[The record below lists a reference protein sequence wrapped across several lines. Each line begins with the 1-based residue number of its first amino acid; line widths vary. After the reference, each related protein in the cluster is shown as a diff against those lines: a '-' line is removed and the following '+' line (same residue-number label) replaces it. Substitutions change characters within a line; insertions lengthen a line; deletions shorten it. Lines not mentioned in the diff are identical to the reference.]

1 MNGSYDPILVALS
14 VLIAIFAS
22 YTALDLAHS
31 VTMSHSRAR
40 GVWLSAGALALGV
53 GIWSMHF
60 VGMLAFTMP
69 GMAIAYDIPL
79 VVLSTAVAILASAL
93 ALFIVS
99 RPAVSPSAMRYA
111 SLAMGAAIAGMH
123 YIGMWSMRVPAAID
137 WNPGLVGASILIA
150 VGASFAAL
158 LLAFRYRLDASGR
171 ARSIRIGGA
180 VVMGFAIAG
189 MHYTAMAAARFLP
202 LAGGLSLDER
212 DVLATQGLAVAV
224 TGTTLLVLAV
234 AVAGST
240 INRELARRSAAAAAE
255 SARLYLDAD
264 TARRDLNAAEGRFRA
279 IVESAM
285 DAVVVADTDS
295 IVVEWNQ
302 HAETIFGWS
311 AAAAIGN
318 SLTELIIPPQY
329 REPHTRGM
337 QHYLATGEGPILN
350 RRIEITALRRDG
362 REFPVEL
369 AITPVRSGSQIL
381 FTAFLRDVSE
391 QKNAEKQLRES
402 EQRDQLIRSMELERS
417 RLSILFEQAP
427 AFIAL
432 LHGPDHVVELTNARF
447 DQLAADRATV
457 GRPIRESLPELATQG
472 FVELLDRVYET
483 GEAYVGQGFRLLL
496 HRDAAEPDERYLN
509 FVYQPFIGPDGTV
522 SGIFVHGVDVSDL
535 VRARQ
540 EAEALNKAKS
550 EFLSR
555 MSHELRTPLNAI
567 LGFGQLL
574 EHDLDDRENRDS
586 VDQILRAGQHL
597 LTLIDEVLDIAQIE
611 AGRISL
617 SVESVSVRSVVRESV
632 DLVRLMADKQGIT
645 LCAEDALAAE
655 QFVRADHQRLKQVL
669 LNLLSN
675 AIKYNRGGGSV
686 TLSCESGPQES
697 VRIIVRDSGRGIAA
711 GKMERLYTPFDRL
724 DAEQTDV
731 EGTGL
736 GLALSKGLT
745 EAMGGRLGV
754 ESVEHEGSS
763 FWVDL
768 PLASPPG
775 DAPSSAVRRRTGV
788 LKGKGERT
796 HTVLLVEDNLANVR
810 LIERLLKRRPQIKL
824 ITAMQGGLGFDL
836 AREHRPDLILLD
848 FNLPDITGD
857 KVLRQLRE
865 DTALS
870 HIPVIMISGDA
881 IPSQVERLLDLGA
894 QAYVTKPFDIHEFL
908 RILDENLGAT
918 ADEA

>member
-1 MNGSYDPILVALS
+1 MNGSYDPILVTLS

-22 YTALDLAHS
+22 YTALDLANS
-31 VTMSHSRAR
+31 VTVSRSRAR
-40 GVWLSAGALALGV
+40 PVWLCAGALAMGV

-69 GMAIAYDIPL
+69 GMAIAYDIAL
-79 VVLSTAVAILASAL
+79 VVLAIAVAILASAL

-99 RPAVSPSAMRYA
+99 RPAVAPSATLYA
-111 SLAMGAAIAGMH
+111 GLAMGAAIAGMH
-123 YIGMWSMRVPAAID
+123 YIGMWSMRIPAAIE

-158 LLAFRYRLDASGR
+158 WLAFRYRLDGSGR
-171 ARSIRIGGA
+171 ARWIRIGGG
-180 VVMGFAIAG
+180 VVMGLAIAG

-202 LAGGLSLDER
+202 RAEGITLDAR

-224 TGTTLLVLAV
+224 IGTTLLVLAM
-234 AVAGST
+234 AIAGST
-240 INRELARRSAAAAAE
+240 INRALGRRTATATESAGLYHAAE
-255 SARLYLDAD
+255 
-264 TARRDLNAAEGRFRA
+264 TARRELSAAEGRLRA
-279 IVESAM
+279 IVDSAL
-285 DAVVVADTDS
+285 DAVVVADADS

-302 HAETIFGWS
+302 HAEIIFGWS
-311 AAAAIGN
+311 ASEAIGT
-318 SLTELIIPPQY
+318 SLTELIIPPRY
-329 REPHTRGM
+329 REPHIRGM
-337 QHYLATGEGPILN
+337 QRYLATGEGPILN

-369 AITPVRSGSQIL
+369 AITPVRSGDQTL
-381 FTAFLRDVSE
+381 FTAFVRDVSE
-391 QKNAEKQLRES
+391 QKNAEEQLRES
-402 EQRDQLIRSMELERS
+402 EQRDQLIRTMELERS

-427 AFIAL
+427 SFIAL
-432 LHGPDHVVELTNARF
+432 LNGPEHVIELTNASF
-447 DQLAADRATV
+447 DHLTADCATV
-457 GRPIRESLPELATQG
+457 GRPIAESLPELVTQG
-472 FVELLDRVYET
+472 LVGLLDRVYAT
-483 GEAYVGQGFRLLL
+483 GDAYVGQGTRLLL
-496 HRDAAEPDERYLN
+496 HRDGADPEERYLN
-509 FVYQPFIGPDGTV
+509 FVFQPFIGPGGTV

-540 EAEALNKAKS
+540 EAEALNRAKS

-574 EHDLDDRENRDS
+574 EYDLDDRENRDS

-611 AGRISL
+611 AGHISL
-617 SVESVSVRSVVRESV
+617 SVEPVSVRSVVRESV
-632 DLVRLMADKQGIT
+632 DLVRLMADKQGIV
-645 LCAEDALAAE
+645 LHAEDALATE
-655 QFVRADHQRLKQVL
+655 HFVRADHQRLKQVL

-686 TLSCESGPQES
+686 TISCESGPQERL
-697 VRIIVRDSGRGIAA
+697 RIIVRDSGRGIAA
-711 GKMERLYTPFDRL
+711 GKVERLFTPFDRL
-724 DAEQTDV
+724 DADQTDV

-736 GLALSKGLT
+736 GLALSKGLI

-754 ESVEHEGSS
+754 ESVEDQGSS

-768 PLASPPG
+768 PLAPPPG
-775 DAPSSAVRRRTGV
+775 DVLSTAGRRRTGV
-788 LKGKGERT
+788 LKGEGERT

-810 LIERLLKRRPQIKL
+810 LIERLLQRRPQIKL
-824 ITAMQGGLGFDL
+824 ITAMQGRLGFEL

-848 FNLPDITGD
+848 VNLPDITGD
-857 KVLRQLRE
+857 KVLLQLRE

-881 IPSQVERLLDLGA
+881 IPSQVERTLELGA
-894 QAYVTKPFDIHEFL
+894 QAYITKPFDIHEFL
-908 RILDENLGAT
+908 RILDENLGA
-918 ADEA
+918 AVDEP

>member
-1 MNGSYDPILVALS
+1 MNGSYDPILVTLS

-22 YTALDLAHS
+22 YTALDLANS
-31 VTMSHSRAR
+31 VTVTRKRAQPI
-40 GVWLSAGALALGV
+40 WLCAGALAMGV

-60 VGMLAFTMP
+60 VGMLAFAMP
-69 GMAIAYDIPL
+69 GMTIAYDIAR
-79 VVLSTAVAILASAL
+79 VVLSIAVAILASAL

-99 RPAVSPSAMRYA
+99 RPAVSPSAMLYA
-111 SLAMGAAIAGMH
+111 GLAMGAAIAGMH
-123 YIGMWSMRVPAAID
+123 YIGMWSMRVPAAIE
-137 WNPGLVGASILIA
+137 WHPGLVVASVLIA

-158 LLAFRYRLDASGR
+158 WLAFRYRHDGSGR
-171 ARSIRIGGA
+171 ARSIRIGGG

-189 MHYTAMAAARFLP
+189 MHYTAMAAARFVP
-202 LAGGLSLDER
+202 RAEGITLDAR

-224 TGTTLLVLAV
+224 IGTTLLVLAM
-234 AVAGST
+234 AIAGST
-240 INRELARRSAAAAAE
+240 INRALGRRTATAAE
-255 SARLYLDAD
+255 SASLYHAAE
-264 TARRDLNAAEGRFRA
+264 TARRELSAAEARLRA
-279 IVESAM
+279 IVDSAM

-311 AAAAIGN
+311 AAEAIGK
-318 SLTELIIPPQY
+318 SLTELIIPPRY
-329 REPHTRGM
+329 REPHMRGM
-337 QHYLATGEGPILN
+337 QRYLATGEGPILN
-350 RRIEITALRRDG
+350 RRIEIAALRRDG

-369 AITPVRSGSQIL
+369 AITPVRSGDQTL
-381 FTAFLRDVSE
+381 FTAFVRDVSE
-391 QKNAEKQLRES
+391 QKNAEEQLRES
-402 EQRDQLIRSMELERS
+402 EQRDQLIRTMELERS

-432 LHGPDHVVELTNARF
+432 LRGPDHVVELTNARY
-447 DQLAADRATV
+447 DQLTAHRATV

-472 FVELLDRVYET
+472 FVDLLDRVYET
-483 GEAYVGQGFRLLL
+483 GEAYVGQGSRLLL
-496 HRDAAEPDERYLN
+496 RHDAAEPEERYLN

-540 EAEALNKAKS
+540 EAEALNRAKS

-597 LTLIDEVLDIAQIE
+597 LTLIDEVLDIARIE
-611 AGRISL
+611 AGHISL
-617 SVESVSVRSVVRESV
+617 SVEPVSVDIVVRESV
-632 DLVRLMADKQGIT
+632 DLVRLMADKQGVT
-645 LCAEDALAAE
+645 LHAEDALAA
-655 QFVRADHQRLKQVL
+655 QHFVRADHQRLKQVL

-686 TLSCESGPQES
+686 TVSWESGPQERL
-697 VRIIVRDSGRGIAA
+697 RIIVRDSGRGIAA
-711 GKMERLYTPFDRL
+711 GKLERLFTPFDRL

-736 GLALSKGLT
+736 GLALSKGLI

-754 ESVEHEGSS
+754 ESVEDQGSS

-768 PLASPPG
+768 PVAS
-775 DAPSSAVRRRTGV
+775 APRETLSSAGRRRTGV

-810 LIERLLKRRPQIKL
+810 LIERLLQRRPQIKL
-824 ITAMQGGLGFDL
+824 ITAMQGRLGFEL

-848 FNLPDITGD
+848 VNLPDITGD
-857 KVLRQLRE
+857 KVLLQVRE
-865 DTALS
+865 DTALR

-881 IPSQVERLLDLGA
+881 IPSQVERSLELGA
-894 QAYVTKPFDIHEFL
+894 QAYITKPFDIHEFL
-908 RILDENLGAT
+908 RILDENLGA
-918 ADEA
+918 AVDEA